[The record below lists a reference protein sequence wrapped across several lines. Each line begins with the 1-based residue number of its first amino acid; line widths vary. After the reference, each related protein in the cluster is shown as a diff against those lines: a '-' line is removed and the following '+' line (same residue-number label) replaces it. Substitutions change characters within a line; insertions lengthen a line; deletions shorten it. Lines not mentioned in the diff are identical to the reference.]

1 MSTGTP
7 KLSFA
12 NLPTRGQVDQA
23 SDLFEP
29 RCEIRTTVR
38 HAASGH
44 ILDLA
49 FENVPVD
56 KVLGLLDARG
66 LLPVERGAA
75 SSQPAATP
83 GGNTPAASRAPV
95 CVNPNCT
102 HVGKPLV
109 AGNFGLR
116 CNGKDAITGNAKGY
130 CQSKG

>member
-1 MSTGTP
+1 MSIQNFP
-7 KLSFA
+7 
-12 NLPTRGQVDQA
+12 NRGQIDQA

-44 ILDLA
+44 VLDLA

-56 KVLGLLDARG
+56 KVLALLDARG
-66 LLPVERGAA
+66 LLPVERGTT
-75 SSQPAATP
+75 SQPAAAT
-83 GGNTPAASRAPV
+83 GGNTPAGGSAV

-102 HVGKPLV
+102 HIGKPLV

-116 CNGKDAITGNAKGY
+116 CNGRDAPTGNAKGY

>member
-1 MSTGTP
+1 MSIQNFP
-7 KLSFA
+7 S
-12 NLPTRGQVDQA
+12 RGQVDQA
-23 SDLFEP
+23 GELFEP

-44 ILDLA
+44 VLDLA

-66 LLPVERGAA
+66 LVPVERAAA
-75 SSQPAATP
+75 SQQPVASQQPAP
-83 GGNTPAASRAPV
+83 NRGDTPARGSAA